1 MKSNYSMNQNINFNN
16 QPGVNQMNQHLMNNS
31 NVNSIY
37 DKTISK
43 TINNFRKPTLEK
55 INFNDRSNIL
65 SLINLPII
73 IPYHKEHPL
82 INCKTPGRIK
92 KDGYWVCDNC
102 NNNYTFNIPS
112 FYCTACDFD
121 ICQKCF
127 LKLNAFMIGV
137 YNYSES
143 DIYNSQQFKNT
154 TYYEPNLH
162 KHPIVRIIREPTYI
176 EVQLK
181 CNMCINDIQKE
192 EEFYYCSLCNYCI
205 CIKCHQ
211 NCKNYNI
218 NNDTYID
225 SNMMF
230 QSK

>member
-31 NVNSIY
+31 NVNSVY

-43 TINNFRKPTLEK
+43 TMNNFRKPTLEK

-137 YNYSES
+137 
-143 DIYNSQQFKNT
+143 
-154 TYYEPNLH
+154 
-162 KHPIVRIIREPTYI
+162 
-176 EVQLK
+176 
-181 CNMCINDIQKE
+181 
-192 EEFYYCSLCNYCI
+192 
-205 CIKCHQ
+205 
-211 NCKNYNI
+211 
-218 NNDTYID
+218 
-225 SNMMF
+225 
-230 QSK
+230 